1 MDGVVVWWTLLLLAL
16 HALSL
21 SAEASS
27 AATSIDCPEKCS
39 PQRRGV
45 SDISALSSQ
54 ACKPSIDYVYKV
66 RVEDSEKT
74 MHTDGYRLTVEE
86 VLKPGTD
93 AEAYGEQRVFISRS
107 ACRSDLELEPGKT
120 YLVMG
125 EAESVKELKG
135 SYHYVFGEH
144 TWLEYWPTEEEG
156 KSAAHKARLESLQ
169 QLLQDMDFGCPE

>member
-1 MDGVVVWWTLLLLAL
+1 
-16 HALSL
+16 
-21 SAEASS
+21 
-27 AATSIDCPEKCS
+27 
-39 PQRRGV
+39 
-45 SDISALSSQ
+45 SSQ
-54 ACKPSIDYVYKV
+54 ACKPSIDYGELVS
-66 RVEDSEKT
+66 RA
-74 MHTDGYRLTVEE
+74 
-86 VLKPGTD
+86 GTD

-156 KSAAHKARLESLQ
+156 KSAAHKARLENARL
-169 QLLQDMDFGCPE
+169 FYTAYGCNNEGVTFRK